1 MQREEIVRRPEPDH
15 IVGGPRVGIGLVFRH
30 DLFVHLGD
38 YLPRGIDLID
48 LVRCRDLV
56 SQCLSDFPRQLER
69 VQHLVGIK
77 PVHAQHTGDGDVACV
92 DPVAIPAAGSEIDHA
107 RLMLHLIALHIVE
120 GDLPHALG
128 EWRDIA
134 GEARLTLR
142 LRCGQLRQRELAIGI
157 AQGVFRHDQ
166 WPLLKK
172 KAPLGFCCRGFRRTR
187 LGKNRIC
194 QQPRARA
201 SQPDGHN
208 AQKGAAMKWDFR
220 ARCYR
225 GSNHFD
231 FSFSQ
236 SWANESFPSYFRMT
250 EWRPS
255 SLTGSAFPKAATSY
269 SFGVSPQLKT
279 PR

>member
-30 DLFVHLGD
+30 DLLVPLGD
-38 YLPRGIDLID
+38 HLPRGIDLVD
-48 LVRCRDLV
+48 LVRCRNIV
-56 SQCLSDFPRQLER
+56 SQSLSDVPRQLER

-77 PVHAQHTGDGDVACV
+77 PVHTQHAGDGDVASV

-128 EWRDIA
+128 ERRDIV
-134 GEARLTLR
+134 GEPHLTLR
-142 LRCGQLRQRELAIGI
+142 LRCGKLLQRELPIGI

-166 WPLLKK
+166 RSLLKE

-187 LGKNRIC
+187 LGKNQIR

-201 SQPDGHN
+201 RQPDGQH
-208 AQKGAAMKWDFR
+208 AQKGSAMNR
-220 ARCYR
+220 
-225 GSNHFD
+225 
-231 FSFSQ
+231 SF
-236 SWANESFPSYFRMT
+236 
-250 EWRPS
+250 
-255 SLTGSAFPKAATSY
+255 
-269 SFGVSPQLKT
+269 
-279 PR
+279 